1 MSAMIHDMLRDMHL
15 TLKSTVSAMVLGAA
29 VLTCAV
35 PARAEDD
42 SVPIDTKIMRNIMEG
57 LGLKRD
63 GEATINYQQRAP
75 LVIPPGKVLPPP
87 ERTNAAASNPAWPVD
102 PDVERARREAKAERN
117 ADPNPDDVILR
128 EGRPLRPDEIAP
140 GAKSQRAARRGSNQN
155 ASYESSPDG
164 YGKQLPPDQL
174 GSKGNIFSNMFGKKD
189 EAEVGNFTGEPPR
202 ASLTAPPPGYQTPS
216 PDQPYGAGKDKS
228 RTPKPGNYLTDH
240 PVGVQ

>member
-1 MSAMIHDMLRDMHL
+1 M
-15 TLKSTVSAMVLGAA
+15 
-29 VLTCAV
+29 
-35 PARAEDD
+35 
-42 SVPIDTKIMRNIMEG
+42 DTKIMRNIMEG

-75 LVIPPGKVLPPP
+75 LVIPSGKVLPPP
-87 ERTNAAASNPAWPVD
+87 EQTTPAASNPAWPVD
-102 PDVERARREAKAERN
+102 PDVERARREAKAER
-117 ADPNPDDVILR
+117 AESGNPDDVILR

-140 GAKSQRAARRGSNQN
+140 GAKSQRTRRAPGQN
-155 ASYESSPDG
+155 ASYETMPDG

-189 EAEVGNFTGEPPR
+189 EEVGHFTGEPPR
-202 ASLTAPPPGYQTPS
+202 ASLTAPPAGYQTPS

-228 RTPKPGNYLTDH
+228 LTPKPGNYLTDH